1 MDIAGTMDLTQQ
13 TARYAQTPTPKGT
26 TDPDKARETAE
37 SFEAFFVGQY
47 IEQMYTGIRT
57 DGMFGGGQGEEVF
70 RSLMLQE
77 YGKVIA
83 QAGGIGIADSVQK
96 AILQIQEQAN
106 SESQQGEQTE

>member
-1 MDIAGTMDLTQQ
+1 
-13 TARYAQTPTPKGT
+13 
-26 TDPDKARETAE
+26 
-37 SFEAFFVGQY
+37 
-47 IEQMYTGIRT
+47 MYNGIRT

-70 RSLMLQE
+70 RSFMLQE

-106 SESQQGEQTE
+106 ADSPQPEQTK